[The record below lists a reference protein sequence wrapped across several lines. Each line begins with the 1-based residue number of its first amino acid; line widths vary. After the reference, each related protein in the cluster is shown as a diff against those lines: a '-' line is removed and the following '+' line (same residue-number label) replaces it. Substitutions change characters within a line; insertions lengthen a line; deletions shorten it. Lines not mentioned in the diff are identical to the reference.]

1 MLKKDW
7 IKTKL
12 KENNLDK
19 ESVYNIF
26 EEFKKETQSDFWKQG
41 SYERVV
47 RECYNELVSQDEDFD
62 QSEHVASLE
71 ANKQRMT
78 DINNQLRK
86 SNRET
91 YRIYNSLEELYST
104 YIELLK
110 NVDLSKFSIKP
121 IKENKDSKCAILQL
135 SDLHANELIYPNE
148 SFDNEYDFD
157 ILSKRMKKFISQSL
171 IEFKNNNVSD
181 CYVIMT
187 GDLLNSYRRLS
198 EKLAMATSI
207 TSATLLL
214 TYILEQAIIELSQK
228 VNVHITFCIGNESRV
243 DDEVD
248 GSNIVSSQN
257 SDFAVFNNLRYILSK
272 NKNVDFII
280 PKNNVQSVFTTK
292 NGFNALITHGHIFK
306 SSNID
311 VEVPKLLQQY
321 MYSGIKINGVFV
333 GHFHNSK
340 IGDLISMSGSM
351 CGGNSYSSNTLG
363 FMTRAS
369 QNIYIINKDLSYK
382 GIKIDLQNVDDVKG
396 YDIIEELEIY
406 NVKSTY
412 NNTVTIKNLC

>member
-19 ESVYNIF
+19 ESVYNMF

-148 SFDNEYDFD
+148 SFNNEYNFD

-187 GDLLNSYRRLS
+187 
-198 EKLAMATSI
+198 
-207 TSATLLL
+207 
-214 TYILEQAIIELSQK
+214 
-228 VNVHITFCIGNESRV
+228 
-243 DDEVD
+243 
-248 GSNIVSSQN
+248 
-257 SDFAVFNNLRYILSK
+257 
-272 NKNVDFII
+272 
-280 PKNNVQSVFTTK
+280 
-292 NGFNALITHGHIFK
+292 
-306 SSNID
+306 
-311 VEVPKLLQQY
+311 
-321 MYSGIKINGVFV
+321 
-333 GHFHNSK
+333 
-340 IGDLISMSGSM
+340 
-351 CGGNSYSSNTLG
+351 
-363 FMTRAS
+363 
-369 QNIYIINKDLSYK
+369 
-382 GIKIDLQNVDDVKG
+382 
-396 YDIIEELEIY
+396 
-406 NVKSTY
+406 
-412 NNTVTIKNLC
+412 